1 MCNCQQPA
9 LSDTPQ
15 QSESLTKNKA
25 VILGAVGV
33 ALAAGVAGAVV
44 LIRRSKS
51 GKKKKR

>member
-1 MCNCQQPA
+1 MCNFQQPA
-9 LSDTPQ
+9 LSDTPP
-15 QSESLTKNKA
+15 SESLTKNKA